1 METKTHEVL
10 IYAHV
15 SPSDLVRSSVRTNSL
30 TLDTKIFK
38 YVPLKP
44 YDAVCKTGAKH
55 DTTT

>member
-1 METKTHEVL
+1 METKMHEVL

-38 YVPLKP
+38 GVPLKSC
-44 YDAVCKTGAKH
+44 DAVCKTGAEL